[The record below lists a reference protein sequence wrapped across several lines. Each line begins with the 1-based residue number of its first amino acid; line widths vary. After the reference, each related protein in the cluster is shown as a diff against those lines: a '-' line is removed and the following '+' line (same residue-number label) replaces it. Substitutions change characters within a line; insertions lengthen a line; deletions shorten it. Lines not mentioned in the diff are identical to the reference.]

1 MEANPRMAVHYL
13 EFERPIA
20 DIETKIEELSKLSES
35 ANAGAFDAEI
45 EALRA
50 RAQEMR
56 RDAYAKLDAWQKTQV
71 ARHPDRPH
79 FVDYVGALIDEFVEL
94 RGDRGFADDQALMG
108 GLGRFRG
115 RPVVVIGNE
124 KGRDTVTRVKHNFG
138 YARPEGFRKA
148 IRLMEMAERFNL
160 PIVSL
165 VDTPGAYPGVASEE
179 RGVAEAIARSTEKS
193 LLLGVPTVA
202 VITGEGASG
211 GAIATACGSRVLI
224 LEHAIYMVIS
234 PEGANSILW
243 RGGRTPAEAAKAM
256 KITAQ
261 DLLAMKIVDRIIPEP
276 PGGAHSDPEAAM
288 KAVGDAIE
296 EELKA
301 LEGLNPEE
309 LRRRRA
315 ERFYAIGRAGQ

>member
-1 MEANPRMAVHYL
+1 MAVHYL

-20 DIETKIEELSKLSES
+20 DLEAKIEELSKLSETAS
-35 ANAGAFDAEI
+35 PGAFDAEI

-56 RDAYAKLDAWQKTQV
+56 RDAYSKLDAWQKTQV

-79 FVDYVGALIDEFVEL
+79 FVDYAGLIDEFVEL
-94 RGDRGFADDQALMG
+94 RGDRKFADDQAIMG

-115 RPVVVIGNE
+115 RPVVVLGNE
-124 KGRDTVTRVKHNFG
+124 KGRETITRVKHNFG
-138 YARPEGFRKA
+138 AARPEGYRKA
-148 IRLMEMAERFNL
+148 IRLMEMAERFHL
-160 PIVSL
+160 PIISF
-165 VDTPGAYPGVASEE
+165 VDTGGAYPGMASEE

-193 LLLGVPTVA
+193 LLLGVPMVA

-211 GAIATACGSRVLI
+211 GAIAIACGNRVLA

-243 RGGRTPAEAAKAM
+243 RGARTPADAAKAM

-276 PGGAHSDPEAAM
+276 PGGAHSDPEAAL
-288 KAVGDAIE
+288 KAVGDAVE

-301 LEGLNPEE
+301 LDGLSSKD
-309 LRRRRA
+309 LRKQRA
-315 ERFYAIGRAGQ
+315 ERFYAIGRAGLQ

>member
-1 MEANPRMAVHYL
+1 MAVHYL

-20 DIETKIEELSKLSES
+20 DLEAKIEELSKLSETEGS
-35 ANAGAFDAEI
+35 GAFDTEI

-56 RDAYAKLDAWQKTQV
+56 KDAYSKLDAWQKTLV
-71 ARHPDRPH
+71 SRHPDRPH
-79 FVDYVGALIDEFVEL
+79 FVDYAAGLIEEFVEL
-94 RGDRGFADDQALMG
+94 RGDRKFADDQAIMG

-115 RPVVVIGNE
+115 RPAVVMGNE

-138 YARPEGFRKA
+138 YARPEGYRKA

-160 PIVSL
+160 PVISF
-165 VDTPGAYPGVASEE
+165 VDTTAAYPGVASEE

-193 LLLGVPTVA
+193 LMLGVPMVA
-202 VITGEGASG
+202 VITGEGGSG
-211 GAIATACGSRVLI
+211 GALGIACGSRVLI
-224 LEHAIYMVIS
+224 LEHAVYSVIP

-243 RGGRTPAEAAKAM
+243 RGSRTPAEAARAL

-261 DLLAMKIVDRIIPEP
+261 DLLKMKIVDRIIPEP
-276 PGGAHSDPEAAM
+276 AGGAHSDPEAAM
-288 KAVGDAIE
+288 TSVGDAIE

-301 LEGLNPEE
+301 LEGLTPDEI
-309 LRRRRA
+309 RKARS
-315 ERFYAIGRAGQ
+315 ERFYAIGRSGFH